1 MEYIERM
8 EQELS
13 ELVERGE
20 KLDEWLCTMQDE
32 ISREE
37 SDLMYRQL
45 YHMNN
50 YAIVLDK
57 RIELATKIHKKD
69 I

>member
-20 KLDEWLCTMQDE
+20 KLDEWLRTMQDE

-37 SDLMYRQL
+37 FDLMYRQL
-45 YHMNN
+45 YHMNS
-50 YAIVLDK
+50 YAVVLDK
-57 RIELATKIHKKD
+57 RIELATKIHSKD
-69 I
+69 V

>member
-20 KLDEWLCTMQDE
+20 NLDKWLRTMQDE

-50 YAIVLDK
+50 YAVVLDK
-57 RIELATKIHKKD
+57 RIELTTKLHKKD

>member
-20 KLDEWLCTMQDE
+20 NIQKWLRTMQDE

-50 YAIVLDK
+50 YAVVLDK
-57 RIELATKIHKKD
+57 RIELATKIHSKD
-69 I
+69 V